1 MFWLAWKTLYHE
13 KGRFLVTLVGIT
25 FSTILVLTEVGIY
38 LGMMGSATD
47 IIRHSDADIWIASKN
62 IQSFDFANA
71 FPESRKNRVE
81 SLTDVLWAEP
91 LVLTWGF
98 LKLANG
104 GQEQVQIV
112 GFNPDNG
119 IGAPWS
125 MIAGRA
131 SDVKGGRYMVLDKTS
146 EKRLGS
152 LTPGSLWELSQSRF
166 RLVGVSQDIRSFT
179 TAPVLFMSY
188 AQAQDLP
195 LGWIKPGLTS
205 YILAKLRDKTKKRD
219 VVMALRALL
228 KDNDVM
234 TSEEFVARTV
244 KYWTIQTGI
253 GMSFFLTAVLGLIIG
268 GAIVG
273 QTIYANTV
281 QHMKE
286 YGTLK
291 AMGARNEDIYKT
303 IFSQA
308 LINAAAGYGLGA
320 LLMVLCRSSIEA
332 AGVPLYLSPL
342 LIVAVFI
349 IISMSCIFSAY
360 FSVKKIKTLDPVMV
374 FRG

>member
-13 KGRFLVTLVGIT
+13 KGRFFVTVVGIV

-38 LGMMGSATD
+38 LGMMRSATD
-47 IIRHSDADIWIASKN
+47 IIRHNDADIWIASKN
-62 IQSFDFANA
+62 IQSFDFANT

-81 SLTDVLWAEP
+81 SLADVLWAEP

-112 GFNPDNG
+112 GFNPDKG

-131 SDVKGGRYMVLDKTS
+131 SDVKGGRYMILDKTS

-152 LTPGSLWELSQSRF
+152 LKPDSLWELSQSRF

-195 LGWIKPGLTS
+195 IGWVKPGVTS
-205 YILAKLRDKTKKRD
+205 YILAKLKDRTKKDD
-219 VVMALRALL
+219 VVGSLRTLL
-228 KDNDVM
+228 RDNDVM
-234 TSEEFVARTV
+234 TSEEFVMRTV
-244 KYWTIQTGI
+244 RYWTIQTGI
-253 GMSFFLTAVLGLIIG
+253 GMSFFLTALLGLMIG

-291 AMGARNEDIYKT
+291 AMGAKNEEIYKT

-308 LINAAAGYGLGA
+308 LISAVAGYALGTA
-320 LLMVLCRSSIEA
+320 VMLMSRHSIEA

-342 LIVAVFI
+342 LIAGVFI
-349 IISMSCIFSAY
+349 IISASCLSSAY
-360 FSVKKIKTLDPVMV
+360 FSVRKIKTLDPVMV

>member
-13 KGRFLVTLVGIT
+13 KGRFIVTVIGIV

-38 LGMMGSATD
+38 LGMMRSATD
-47 IIRHSDADIWIASKN
+47 IIRHSEADIWIASKN

-81 SLTDVLWAEP
+81 SLADVLWAEP

-112 GFNPDNG
+112 GFNPDKG

-125 MIAGRA
+125 MIEGRA
-131 SDVKGGRYMVLDKTS
+131 SDVKGGRYMVLDKTA
-146 EKRLGS
+146 EKRLGT
-152 LTPGSLWELSQSRF
+152 LKPGSLWELSQSRF
-166 RLVGVSQDIRSFT
+166 RLAGVSQDIRSFT

-188 AQAQDLP
+188 AQSQDLP
-195 LGWIKPGLTS
+195 IGWIKPGLTS
-205 YILAKLRDKTKKRD
+205 YILAKLKDKARKDD
-219 VVMALRALL
+219 VVKTLKELL

-234 TSEEFVARTV
+234 TSEEFVMRTV
-244 KYWTIQTGI
+244 RYWTIQTGI
-253 GMSFFLTAVLGLIIG
+253 GMSFFLTALLGLMIG

-273 QTIYANTV
+273 QTIYANTI

-291 AMGARNEDIYKT
+291 AMGAKNEEIYKA

-308 LINAAAGYGLGA
+308 LISAVAGYSLGTA
-320 LLMVLCRSSIEA
+320 VMLMSRHSIEA

-342 LIVAVFI
+342 LIAAVFTI
-349 IISMSCIFSAY
+349 ICASCLSSAY
-360 FSVKKIKTLDPVMV
+360 FSVRKIKTLDPVMV

>member
-13 KGRFLVTLVGIT
+13 KGRFIVTVVGIV

-38 LGMMGSATD
+38 LGMMRSATD
-47 IIRHSDADIWIASKN
+47 IIRHNDADIWIASKN

-81 SLTDVLWAEP
+81 SLADVLWAEP

-112 GFNPDNG
+112 GFNPDKG

-125 MIAGRA
+125 MIEGRA
-131 SDVKGGRYMVLDKTS
+131 SDVKGGRYMVLDKTA

-152 LTPGSLWELSQSRF
+152 LKPGSLWELSQSRF

-195 LGWIKPGLTS
+195 IGWIKPGLTS
-205 YILAKLRDKTKKRD
+205 YILAKLKDSTKKDD
-219 VVMALRALL
+219 VVNALREMLG
-228 KDNDVM
+228 DNDVM
-234 TSEEFVARTV
+234 TSEEFVMRTV
-244 KYWTIQTGI
+244 SYWTIQTGI
-253 GMSFFLTAVLGLIIG
+253 GMSFFLTALLGLIIG

-291 AMGARNEDIYKT
+291 AMGAKNEEIYKV

-308 LINAAAGYGLGA
+308 LINAVAGYTLGA
-320 LLMVLCRSSIEA
+320 AVMVLTRPSIEA

-342 LIVAVFI
+342 LIAVIFI
-349 IISMSCIFSAY
+349 IISISCISSAY
-360 FSVKKIKTLDPVMV
+360 FSVKKIKTLDPVLV

>member
-13 KGRFLVTLVGIT
+13 KGRFLVTLAGT
-25 FSTILVLTEVGIY
+25 TLSTILVLMEVGIY
-38 LGMMGSATD
+38 LGMMRSATD
-47 IIRHSDADIWIASKN
+47 IIRHNDADIWVASKN

-81 SLTDVLWAEP
+81 SLADVLWAEP

-98 LKLANG
+98 LKLADG
-104 GQEQVQIV
+104 AQEQVQIV

-125 MIAGRA
+125 MLAGRPA
-131 SDVKGGRYMVLDKTS
+131 DVKGGRYMILDKTS
-146 EKRLGS
+146 EKRLGV
-152 LTPGSLWELSQSRF
+152 LKQGSLWELSQSRF
-166 RLVGVSQDIRSFT
+166 RLVGVSRDIRSFT

-195 LGWIKPGLTS
+195 IGWMKPGFTT
-205 YILAKLRDKTKKRD
+205 YILAKVRDKAKIHE
-219 VVMALRALL
+219 VAAALRTLL
-228 KDNDVM
+228 KENDVM
-234 TSEEFVARTV
+234 TKEEFIERTV
-244 KYWTIQTGI
+244 KYWTVQTGI
-253 GMSFFLTAVLGLIIG
+253 GMSFFLTAFLGLVIG

-273 QTIYANTV
+273 QTIFSNTI
-281 QHMKE
+281 QHIKE

-291 AMGARNEDIYKT
+291 AMGAHNKDIYKA

-308 LINAAAGYGLGA
+308 LINATAGYAIGAAFIGLS
-320 LLMVLCRSSIEA
+320 RPSIEA
-332 AGVPLYLSPL
+332 SGVPLYLSPL
-342 LIVAVFI
+342 IVSSVFVFI
-349 IISMSCIFSAY
+349 GMSCIFSAY
-360 FSVKKIKTLDPVMV
+360 FSARKVKTLDPVMV

>member
-1 MFWLAWKTLYHE
+1 M
-13 KGRFLVTLVGIT
+13 
-25 FSTILVLTEVGIY
+25 
-38 LGMMGSATD
+38 
-47 IIRHSDADIWIASKN
+47 
-62 IQSFDFANA
+62 
-71 FPESRKNRVE
+71 E

-112 GFNPDNG
+112 GFNPDKG

-125 MIAGRA
+125 MIDGKA

-146 EKRLGS
+146 EKRLGD
-152 LTPGSLWELSQSRF
+152 LKAGSVWELSQSRF
-166 RLVGVSQDIRSFT
+166 RLVGVSKDIRSFT

-188 AQAQDLP
+188 AQAQNLP
-195 LGWIKPGLTS
+195 IGWMKPGLTS
-205 YILAKLRDKTKKRD
+205 YILAKLKDRTKTDD
-219 VVMALRALL
+219 VVRALKVL
-228 KDNDVM
+228 LRDNDVM
-234 TSEEFVARTV
+234 TSEEFVMRTV
-244 KYWTIQTGI
+244 RYWTIQTGI
-253 GMSFFLTAVLGLIIG
+253 GMSFFLTALLGLMIG

-273 QTIYANTV
+273 QTIYANTI

-291 AMGARNEDIYKT
+291 AMGARNEDIYRA

-308 LINAAAGYGLGA
+308 LISAIAGFAVGSA
-320 LLMVLCRSSIEA
+320 VMLLLRPSIEA

-342 LIVAVFI
+342 LIAAIFI
-349 IISMSCIFSAY
+349 IIGASCVSSAY
-360 FSVKKIKTLDPVMV
+360 FSVRKIKTLDPVMV

>member
-13 KGRFLVTLVGIT
+13 KGRFLVTIIGIT

-38 LGMMGSATD
+38 LGMMRSATD

-98 LKLANG
+98 LKLADG

-112 GFNPDNG
+112 GFNPDKG

-125 MIAGRA
+125 MIEGRA

-146 EKRLGS
+146 EKRLGG
-152 LTPGSLWELSQSRF
+152 LKLGSLWELSQSRF
-166 RLVGVSQDIRSFT
+166 RLIGVSQDIRSFT

-205 YILAKLRDKTKKRD
+205 YILAKLRDGTKKDD
-219 VVMALRALL
+219 VVKALRVLL

-234 TSEEFVARTV
+234 TKEEFVMRTV

-253 GMSFFLTAVLGLIIG
+253 GMSFFLTALLGLMIG

-291 AMGARNEDIYKT
+291 AMGAKNEDIYKA

-308 LINAAAGYGLGA
+308 LISAAAGYAIGTA
-320 LLMVLCRSSIEA
+320 LMLLSRPSIEA
-332 AGVPLYLSPL
+332 AGVPIYLSSL
-342 LIVAVFI
+342 LIISVFVI
-349 IISMSCIFSAY
+349 ICISCISSAY

>member
-1 MFWLAWKTLYHE
+1 MLWLAWKTLYHE
-13 KGRFLVTLVGIT
+13 KGRFVVTLVGT
-25 FSTILVLTEVGIY
+25 TLSTILVLIEVGIY
-38 LGMMGSATD
+38 LGMMRSATD
-47 IIRHSDADIWIASKN
+47 IIRHNDADIWVASKN

-71 FPESRKNRVE
+71 FPESRKKRVE
-81 SLTDVLWAEP
+81 SLAAVSWAEP

-125 MIAGRA
+125 MLAGRP
-131 SDVKGGRYMVLDKTS
+131 SDVKGGRYMILDKTA
-146 EKRLGS
+146 EQRLGV
-152 LTPGSLWELSQSRF
+152 LKQGSLWELSQSRF
-166 RLVGVSQDIRSFT
+166 RLVGVSSEIRSFT

-205 YILAKLRDKTKKRD
+205 YILAKVIDKSKRD
-219 VVMALRALL
+219 EVVAALRTLL

-234 TSEEFVARTV
+234 TKEEFVMRTV

-253 GMSFFLTAVLGLIIG
+253 GMSFFLTAFLGLVIG

-273 QTIYANTV
+273 QTIYSNTI
-281 QHMKE
+281 QHIKE

-291 AMGARNEDIYKT
+291 AMGAHNKDIYKA
-303 IFSQA
+303 IFTQA
-308 LINAAAGYGLGA
+308 MINAMVGYALGTA
-320 LLMVLCRSSIEA
+320 FIGFARPSIEA

-342 LIVAVFI
+342 IVAIVFVFI
-349 IISMSCIFSAY
+349 GLSCIFSAY
-360 FSVKKIKTLDPVMV
+360 FSARKIKTLDPVMV
-374 FRG
+374 FRV

>member
-13 KGRFLVTLVGIT
+13 KGRFLVTIIGIT

-38 LGMMGSATD
+38 LGMMRSATD

-81 SLTDVLWAEP
+81 SLADVLWAEP

-112 GFNPDNG
+112 GFNPDKG

-125 MIAGRA
+125 MIAGSA

-152 LTPGSLWELSQSRF
+152 LRPGSLWELSQSRF

-188 AQAQDLP
+188 AQSQNLP
-195 LGWIKPGLTS
+195 IGWIKPGLTS
-205 YILAKLRDKTKKRD
+205 YILAKLKDTSKKD
-219 VVMALRALL
+219 AVVTALRVLL
-228 KDNDVM
+228 QDNDVM
-234 TSEEFVARTV
+234 TSEEFVMRTV

-253 GMSFFLTAVLGLIIG
+253 GMSFFLTALLGLMIG

-291 AMGARNEDIYKT
+291 AMGAKNEDIYKV

-308 LINAAAGYGLGA
+308 LISAVSGFALGTA
-320 LLMVLCRSSIEA
+320 VMVLSRPSIET

-342 LIVAVFI
+342 LISVIFI
-349 IISMSCIFSAY
+349 IISMSCIASAY
-360 FSVKKIKTLDPVMV
+360 FSVNKIKTLDPVMV